1 MLPFT
6 FFFVFFF
13 WFLLFCLL
21 FLTGLQHSC
30 YFLLE
35 LDREVLQGGLEMTE
49 RRSSFIIGR
58 RAVVLK
64 SIEEAREG
72 KSRKRDW
79 EQVQSERLLL
89 WLVDL
94 S

>member
-1 MLPFT
+1 
-6 FFFVFFF
+6 
-13 WFLLFCLL
+13 
-21 FLTGLQHSC
+21 
-30 YFLLE
+30 
-35 LDREVLQGGLEMTE
+35 MTE
-49 RRSSFIIGR
+49 RRRSSFVIGR
-58 RAVVLK
+58 RAVIMK

-79 EQVQSERLLL
+79 EQVESERFML